1 MAEPLTVG
9 QAISPARLTSG
20 GSIELMEQSVRLLR
34 QVPLSTLLWHWLG
47 SVPLALALLLFRN
60 LVARPRVP
68 ASTAALYALLLTL
81 LLIWMNCWRAVFA
94 GRLRRQLSGAPGSP
108 LMAPWTARRVF
119 RLITAQAYFGATKL
133 FILPLSALIMFT
145 LADTVAYYRIAT
157 VLAPGDDANADT
169 NADDGHHLDP
179 LQLRSRARQLAAFT
193 RGQNWTILA
202 ILLLLQ
208 VVTAINLTLAI
219 AALPQLFRILTG
231 IETAFSRSGWVFV
244 VNPLFPFLIMAVTWL
259 ALDPF
264 VQAVYCVRCF
274 RAESIETG
282 EDVRAGLRRIQV
294 GQASRPV
301 GAFFIL
307 LVVAA
312 CRLGHAADAVSP
324 GRLEQAIKQAMQS
337 HEYDW
342 RLAPPADSVRGHS
355 WIVDATDRAIAGLRS
370 VFHSIGEAIRAF
382 FKWLWRQFG
391 AVPEPGRGA
400 PPGTALHWSVYVLT
414 GLVLAFALWIAWQK
428 RRARRAKAAH
438 VAADSVTAVRLD
450 SEDLTPDRLPEEQ
463 WLELAL
469 RCLAEQNFRLALR
482 AYYLANLAW
491 LGRTQFITIHSG
503 KTNREYQ
510 LELRR
515 RARDFP
521 EARELFAANV
531 AAFERA
537 WYGMH
542 EVAVEDTGE
551 FRNRL
556 EQMKAQ
562 MKVVLATPKEAAA

>member
-1 MAEPLTVG
+1 MAEPL
-9 QAISPARLTSG
+9 SPAPVASG
-20 GSIELMEQSVRLLR
+20 GSIELMEQAVGLLR
-34 QVPLSTLLWHWLG
+34 QAPLSTLLCHWLG
-47 SVPLALALLLFRN
+47 SAPLALALLVFRN
-60 LVARPRVP
+60 QVARPRVP

-81 LLIWMNCWRAVFA
+81 LLIWMNCWRAIFS
-94 GRLRRQLSGAPGSP
+94 GRLRRQLSGAADS
-108 LMAPWTARRVF
+108 PWTAGRVF
-119 RLITAQAYFGATKL
+119 RLIALQAYFGATKL
-133 FILPLSALIMFT
+133 FILPLAALIMFT
-145 LADTVAYYRIAT
+145 FADTVAFYRIAT
-157 VLAPGDDANADT
+157 VLAAGDANADT
-169 NADDGHHLDP
+169 SAGADP
-179 LQLRSRARQLAAFT
+179 LRLRSRARQLAAFA
-193 RGQNWTILA
+193 GAQNWTILA
-202 ILLLLQ
+202 ILFLLQ

-244 VNPLFPFLIMAVTWL
+244 VNPLFPFLVMAVTWL

-282 EDVRAGLRRIQV
+282 EDVRAGLRRIRAARHV
-294 GQASRPV
+294 VNAAAV
-301 GAFFIL
+301 LFF
-307 LVVAA
+307 LVVPGS
-312 CRLGHAADAVSP
+312 RLGRAADSAVSP
-324 GRLEQAIKQAMQS
+324 NRLEQAIKQTMQS

-342 RLAPPADSVRGHS
+342 RLPPPADSVRGHS
-355 WIVDATDRAIAGLRS
+355 WILDATDRAVAGLRS
-370 VFHSIGEAIRAF
+370 VFHSIGKAIAAF
-382 FKWLWRQFG
+382 FKWLLRQFG
-391 AVPEPGRGA
+391 AMPEPGPGA
-400 PPGTALHWSVYVLT
+400 PPVKALHWSVYLLI

-463 WLELAL
+463 WLELAA

-491 LGRTQFITIHSG
+491 LGRTGFIGIHSG
-503 KTNREYQ
+503 KTNREYE

-515 RARDFP
+515 KSRAFP
-521 EARELFAANV
+521 EARGLFATNV

-537 WYGMH
+537 WYGVH

-551 FRNRL
+551 FLNRM
-556 EQMKAQ
+556 ERIKA
-562 MKVVLATPKEAAA
+562 VLGVPQEAAA

>member
-9 QAISPARLTSG
+9 QAISPARLTSEG
-20 GSIELMEQSVRLLR
+20 AIELMEQAMGLLR
-34 QVPLSTLLWHWLG
+34 QAPLSTLLCHWLG
-47 SVPLALALLLFRN
+47 SAPLALALLVFRN
-60 LVARPRVP
+60 QIARPRVP

-94 GRLRRQLSGAPGSP
+94 GRLRRQLSGAADSP
-108 LMAPWTARRVF
+108 WSGRRVF
-119 RLITAQAYFGATKL
+119 RLIAAQAYFGATKL
-133 FILPLSALIMFT
+133 FILPLSALVMFT
-145 LADTVAYYRIAT
+145 FADTVAFYRIAT
-157 VLAPGDDANADT
+157 VLADA
-169 NADDGHHLDP
+169 GSDP
-179 LQLRSRARQLAAFT
+179 RILRSRARQLAAVG

-208 VVTAINLTLAI
+208 VVAAINLTLAI
-219 AALPQLFRILTG
+219 AALPQLVRILTG

-244 VNPLFPFLIMAVTWL
+244 VNPLFPFLVMAVTWL

-301 GAFFIL
+301 GAFVRTL
-307 LVVAA
+307 LVIAG
-312 CRLGHAADAVSP
+312 CRLGRAAVSP
-324 GRLEQAIKQAMQS
+324 SDLEQAIKQTMQS

-342 RLAPPADSVRGHS
+342 RLPTPADSVPGHS
-355 WIVDATDRAIAGLRS
+355 WIVDATDRAISGLRS
-370 VFHSIGEAIRAF
+370 VFHSVGEAIRAF
-382 FKWLWRQFG
+382 FKWLLRQFG
-391 AVPEPGRGA
+391 AMPEPGSGA

-414 GLVLAFALWIAWQK
+414 GLVLTFALWIAWRK

-450 SEDLTPDRLPEEQ
+450 SEDLTPGRLPEEQ
-463 WLELAL
+463 WLELAA
-469 RCLAEQNFRLALR
+469 RCVAEQNFRLALR

-491 LGRTQFITIHSG
+491 LGRNEFITIHSG
-503 KTNREYQ
+503 KTNREYE

-515 RARDFP
+515 RARAFP
-521 EARELFAANV
+521 EARALFAANI

-537 WYGMH
+537 WYGTH
-542 EVAVEDTGE
+542 EVAADDAGE
-551 FRNRL
+551 FRNRM
-556 EQMKAQ
+556 ERMKA
-562 MKVVLATPKEAAA
+562 VLAAPHQAAA